1 MGTQLHRVRLSHQP
15 DRWVV
20 VDHSEYVDAVR
31 SGRVAEE
38 AHLNGSPQ
46 SSPAKDTTKPSKEG

>member
-1 MGTQLHRVRLSHQP
+1 MGTQWHRVRLSHQP

-38 AHLNGSPQ
+38 APLNGSPQ
-46 SSPAKDTTKPSKEG
+46 PSPAKGTTKPSKEG